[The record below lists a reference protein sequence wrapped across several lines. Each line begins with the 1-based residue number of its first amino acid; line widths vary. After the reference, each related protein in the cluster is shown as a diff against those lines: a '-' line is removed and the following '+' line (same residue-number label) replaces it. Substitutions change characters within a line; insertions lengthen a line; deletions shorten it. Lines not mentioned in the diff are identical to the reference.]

1 MNKKLMAVAIAA
13 ALSPLAA
20 LADPSGVTL
29 YGNMNVSAERV
40 TGLGG
45 AGGSAR
51 ETRLTDSSSR
61 IGVRGAEKLGAS
73 GLEGFF
79 QVETLVAPEGN
90 NSSAPLGW
98 ASRNSG
104 VGLRGAFGEVLGGRW
119 DTYYNDTFGVDGSLM
134 GRGPLSAFAT
144 SIIGQTGL
152 EGVAI
157 GATPAAA
164 QTAALNAVA
173 ATLAPGD
180 RPALSAALAGV
191 GAIPIGG
198 RYANVIRY
206 ATPNL
211 AGFQAI
217 GIVGASENGQD
228 GTRGKKTAL
237 NLRYGN
243 GPFLGTASILNEGN
257 NPGSTF
263 KNKGVKFGAAFTA
276 PSATKFGVIYEQLT
290 WPTNTTELKRKN
302 LVGTISQNL
311 GAVDLNLTYA
321 KAKEAQLAG
330 ADLAGTGAK
339 FLTLTGAYSFSKRT
353 LAYLSYNKIDNDSR
367 AAYDFFAGGGAR
379 NTLGATA
386 VPLGTDPKTIH
397 LGVNHSF

>member
-1 MNKKLMAVAIAA
+1 MNKKLLAVAVVA
-13 ALSPLAA
+13 ALSPLTA
-20 LADPSGVTL
+20 LADAAGVTL

-45 AGGSAR
+45 ASGSLR
-51 ETRLTDSSSR
+51 ETRLSDSSSR
-61 IGVRGAEKLGAS
+61 IGVRGAESLGA

-90 NSSAPLGW
+90 NGTGALGW

-104 VGLRGAFGEVLGGRW
+104 VGLRGAFGEILGGRW
-119 DTYYNDTFGVDGSLM
+119 DTYYNDTFAVDGSLM

-157 GATPAAA
+157 GANSAAA
-164 QTAALNAVA
+164 QTAAINAVG
-173 ATLAPGD
+173 ATLPAAAVPG
-180 RPALSAALAGV
+180 LVAALKGI

-211 AGFQAI
+211 SGFQAI
-217 GIVGASENGQD
+217 GILGASENGQD
-228 GTRGKKTAL
+228 AGRGKKQEL

-243 GPFLGTASILNEGN
+243 GPIMGTASYIREGRDVA
-257 NPGSTF
+257 STDY
-263 KNKGVKFGAAFTA
+263 NKGVKLGAAFTA
-276 PSATKFGVIYEQLT
+276 PSATKVGLIYEQLT

-302 LVGTISQNL
+302 IVATVSQNL

-330 ADLAGTGAK
+330 SEIAGTGAK

-379 NTLGATA
+379 NTIGAAA
-386 VPLGTDPKTIH
+386 VPLGTDPKTVHI
-397 LGVNHSF
+397 GVNHSF